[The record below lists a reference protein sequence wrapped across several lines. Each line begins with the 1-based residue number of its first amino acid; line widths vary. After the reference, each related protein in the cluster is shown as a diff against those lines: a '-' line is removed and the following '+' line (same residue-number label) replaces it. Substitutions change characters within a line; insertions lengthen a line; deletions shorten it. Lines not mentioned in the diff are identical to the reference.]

1 MPDNNTTSLY
11 GTSQSTTN
19 IAGSNLTS
27 LYPTDNVPVPP
38 LTGDLVVAGNLIVQG
53 GNIITDAATASI
65 FNTTATTVNIGGN
78 ATTVSIGANTGTTT
92 INNNL
97 AIGGTF
103 SAPNASFTNLTV
115 TNPIVGQVT
124 SLANHTTTDVAEGTN
139 LYYTT
144 SRARSAISA
153 GTGISY
159 NASTGVITNTGGGGG
174 GAVNSVNGLTGTV
187 VLTTT
192 NIAEGTNLYY
202 TNARAR
208 GALSAGAGISYNST
222 TGVISATSTGGV
234 VSVNGQTGVVTLTSD
249 NIPQGVTNLYF
260 SNALARAALS
270 GGTGVTYNSTTGV
283 IAIGQDVAPSASPNF
298 VNMTLSGDI
307 AVNGGDITTSA
318 TTFNLLNS
326 TATTLNVG
334 GAATAVNI
342 GAATGTTAIKNSATV
357 AGTLGVTGNTTLTG
371 DLAVNGGDITT
382 TATTFNL
389 INTTATTANIA
400 GAATAITIGAV
411 TGSTTV
417 RNPLTATRGLL
428 VASTIGAPPPGY
440 TSGLWIDHLTA
451 SNTGR
456 FYTAG
461 ATGNFSFRNNLDTTA
476 TTLLNIDSSGNL
488 NAYGTSVRGNTGQS
502 GAPTLNFSL
511 IAERGSSPDTSIR
524 WYETTDKWQ
533 LTNDGTTFGDIATT
547 ANVVTSITGTAN
559 QIIVSSPTGAVT
571 LSTPQDIATTSSPQF
586 ANMTLSGD
594 LAVNGGDI
602 TTTATGVATV
612 FNTTATTVNI
622 GGDATILNVGKVN
635 QGAISFNNADNIFQ
649 NVIYANGGSLQ
660 STAPTFNFLTAGVP
674 NTIINMGSATTTD
687 INVGVTG
694 SSADLNLNL
703 YANTYIEDNLEVHG
717 STFFG
722 NNYIADVTEVTGKFS
737 VNDSTHNYLIVDPT
751 TNTLQIGY
759 NNSSVTDVKGALNVG
774 TINSA
779 NGTACLTLTNG
790 SGSLT
795 VAGPVILGGDTL
807 KSSDNTTVATTSAG
821 SITFT
826 NNLTVNDDTTLG
838 INPADNQYL
847 HGKLNQYAVDV
858 ATNAETLAVQ
868 VNTQT
873 LTTSTT
879 TANQFIFTVP
889 NNGAGGNA
897 WAGGKFVIMVTSG
910 TEFHMIEM
918 LVLVQNSTDSTWT
931 TQYAELY
938 SSTPLATFG
947 AHRVSNGTWHVNA
960 TPVNA
965 VTTFKTTGTL
975 IAS

>member
-1 MPDNNTTSLY
+1 
-11 GTSQSTTN
+11 
-19 IAGSNLTS
+19 
-27 LYPTDNVPVPP
+27 
-38 LTGDLVVAGNLIVQG
+38 
-53 GNIITDAATASI
+53 
-65 FNTTATTVNIGGN
+65 
-78 ATTVSIGANTGTTT
+78 
-92 INNNL
+92 L

-400 GAATAITIGAV
+400 GAATAITIGAA

-417 RNPLTATRGLL
+417 RNPLAASKGLL

-451 SNTGR
+451 SNSGR

-461 ATGNFSFRNNLDTTA
+461 ATGNFSFRNRLDTTA

-524 WYETTDKWQ
+524 WYETTDTWQ

-571 LSTPQDIATTSSPQF
+571 LSTPQNIATTSSPQF

-602 TTTATGVATV
+602 T
-612 FNTTATTVNI
+612 
-622 GGDATILNVGKVN
+622 
-635 QGAISFNNADNIFQ
+635 
-649 NVIYANGGSLQ
+649 
-660 STAPTFNFLTAGVP
+660 STAGTFNFLTAAGSP
-674 NTIINMGSATTTD
+674 TTINMANADTTAFNIGTSS
-687 INVGVTG
+687 
-694 SSADLNLNL
+694 SSADFNLNI
-703 YANTYIEDNLEVHG
+703 YARTYIEDNLEVHG
-717 STFFG
+717 ATQLG
-722 NNYIADVTEVTGKFS
+722 NNYILDVTRVTGKFS
-737 VNDSTHNYLIVDPT
+737 VNNGTNNYLIVDPT

-759 NNSSVTDVKGALNVG
+759 NNISVTDVKGALNVG

-858 ATNAETLAVQ
+858 ATNAETLALQ

-918 LVLVQNSTDSTWT
+918 LVLVQHSTDSTWT

-947 AHRVSNGTWHVNA
+947 ADRVGNGTWHVNA

>member
-1 MPDNNTTSLY
+1 
-11 GTSQSTTN
+11 
-19 IAGSNLTS
+19 
-27 LYPTDNVPVPP
+27 
-38 LTGDLVVAGNLIVQG
+38 
-53 GNIITDAATASI
+53 
-65 FNTTATTVNIGGN
+65 
-78 ATTVSIGANTGTTT
+78 
-92 INNNL
+92 L

-400 GAATAITIGAV
+400 GAATAITIGAA

-417 RNPLTATRGLL
+417 RNPLAASKGLL
-428 VASTIGAPPPGY
+428 VATTIGAPPPGY

-451 SNTGR
+451 SNSGR

-461 ATGNFSFRNNLDTTA
+461 ATGNFSFRNRLDTTA

-524 WYETTDKWQ
+524 WYETTDTWQ

-571 LSTPQDIATTSSPQF
+571 LSTPQNIATTSSPQF

-602 TTTATGVATV
+602 T
-612 FNTTATTVNI
+612 
-622 GGDATILNVGKVN
+622 
-635 QGAISFNNADNIFQ
+635 
-649 NVIYANGGSLQ
+649 
-660 STAPTFNFLTAGVP
+660 STAGTFNFLTAAGSP
-674 NTIINMGSATTTD
+674 TTINMANADTTAFNIGTSS
-687 INVGVTG
+687 
-694 SSADLNLNL
+694 SSADFNLNI
-703 YANTYIEDNLEVHG
+703 YARTYIEDNLEVHG
-717 STFFG
+717 ATQLG
-722 NNYIADVTEVTGKFS
+722 NNYILDVTRVTGKFS
-737 VNDSTHNYLIVDPT
+737 VNNGTNNYLIVDPT

-759 NNSSVTDVKGALNVG
+759 NNISVTDVKGALNVG

-858 ATNAETLAVQ
+858 ATNAETLALQ

-918 LVLVQNSTDSTWT
+918 LVLVQHSTDSTWT

-947 AHRVSNGTWHVNA
+947 ADRVGNGTWHVNA